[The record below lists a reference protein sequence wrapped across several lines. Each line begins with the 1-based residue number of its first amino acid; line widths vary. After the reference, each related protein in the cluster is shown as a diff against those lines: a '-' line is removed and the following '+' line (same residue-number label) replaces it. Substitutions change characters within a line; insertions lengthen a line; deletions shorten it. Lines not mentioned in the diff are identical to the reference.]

1 MKKCL
6 WILDL
11 IYRTGGISF
20 QNILRQWDKYMAEDY
35 GKLSNSTFRS
45 YIRQLED
52 MFDLIIDCTANDGY
66 KYKVS
71 FEGDLNRNSSQKRLL
86 SSFSVNNLLTKSSKL
101 SERVLYEDIPSKDRF
116 LVAIMEAMRD
126 DHSIE
131 LTYKAFTGEKT
142 SVRKVEPYC
151 VKIFR
156 NRWYLLAKEG
166 GKLRHFALDRMLT
179 VSPLE
184 EKFEM
189 DPDFSPNVFYDGR
202 FGVIVNDELD
212 REILEVKAYGKWVD
226 YLLTLPLHESQ
237 QVLEQGEDYAIFRYD
252 LFPSDDF
259 FADLLSKGDGVE
271 ILSPSWCRDDMR
283 ERLDDALRR
292 YQDFRRA
299 TAYFRER
306 I

>member
-6 WILDL
+6 WILDR

-20 QNILRQWDKYMAEDY
+20 QDILREWDKYMAEDY

-52 MFDLIIDCTANDGY
+52 MFDLIIDCTANNGY

-71 FEGDLNRNSSQKRLL
+71 FEGDLNRDSSQKRLL
-86 SSFSVNNLLTKSSKL
+86 GSFSVNNLLSKSSKL

-126 DHSIE
+126 DRIIE
-131 LTYKAFTGEKT
+131 LTYKAFTSEKAA
-142 SVRKVEPYC
+142 VRKVEPYC
-151 VKIFR
+151 VKIFH
-156 NRWYLLAKEG
+156 NRWYLLAKEDG
-166 GKLRHFALDRMLT
+166 ELRHFALDRMSK
-179 VSPLE
+179 VAPRN

-189 DPDFSPNVFYDGR
+189 DPDFSPKVFYDGR
-202 FGVIVNDELD
+202 FGVIVNGELD
-212 REILEVKAYGKWVD
+212 RETLKVKAYGKWVD

-237 QVLEQGEDYAIFRYD
+237 QVIEQGEGYAIFRYD

-259 FADLLSKGDGVE
+259 FAELLSKGDGVE
-271 ILSPSWCRDDMR
+271 ILSPNWCREDMC
-283 ERLDDALRR
+283 ERLEDALRR
-292 YQDFRRA
+292 YQK
-299 TAYFRER
+299 
-306 I
+306 